1 MSLEYVFYHHSTIPP
16 KRGSLSHQRH
26 SATMKSTSVLTSTN
40 RNLTKPHHNLLLL
53 LQPQTEP
60 PKTEL
65 SPTPPQ
71 PPKYNPQTIAYK
83 SPTTSPSSLPY
94 PSNHPSYFS
103 RSCNRKSFMGFQIS
117 MLQYHCLIYTTGI
130 L

>member
-1 MSLEYVFYHHSTIPP
+1 
-16 KRGSLSHQRH
+16 
-26 SATMKSTSVLTSTN
+26 MKSTSVLTSTN

-71 PPKYNPQTIAYK
+71 PPNNRLQIPHYIPFILALSIK
-83 SPTTSPSSLPY
+83 SSLLLFTVLQLQVVHGISNFYASVPLSHIYYRHSLTARHGTIDNKIQY
-94 PSNHPSYFS
+94 PKF
-103 RSCNRKSFMGFQIS
+103 
-117 MLQYHCLIYTTGI
+117 
-130 L
+130 